1 LEIVAESST
10 VVWEW
15 GANLTEEVGAGMG
28 EVFGIEVVVEA
39 EVEKEEVIVVAAAGV
54 AVDAVVGD
62 EEVTVM
68 GAVGAG
74 GIAVEAAVRVLR
86 AVLAVEV
93 DLGSEH
99 LFSFKIGI

>member
-1 LEIVAESST
+1 
-10 VVWEW
+10 
-15 GANLTEEVGAGMG
+15 MG

-39 EVEKEEVIVVAAAGV
+39 EVEKEEVIVAAAAGV
-54 AVDAVVGD
+54 A

-68 GAVGAG
+68 GAVGTG
-74 GIAVEAAVRVLR
+74 GIAVEAAVRVFR

>member
-1 LEIVAESST
+1 M
-10 VVWEW
+10 VWE
-15 GANLTEEVGAGMG
+15 GGPNLTEEVGAGMG
-28 EVFGIEVVVEA
+28 EVFGIEVLVEA
-39 EVEKEEVIVVAAAGV
+39 EVEKEEVIVVVAAGV

-68 GAVGAG
+68 GAVGTG
-74 GIAVEAAVRVLR
+74 GIAVEAAVRVFR

>member
-1 LEIVAESST
+1 M
-10 VVWEW
+10 VWEG

-28 EVFGIEVVVEA
+28 EVFGIEVAVEA
-39 EVEKEEVIVVAAAGV
+39 EVEKGEVIVVAAAGV

-74 GIAVEAAVRVLR
+74 MIVVEAAVRVLR

-93 DLGSEH
+93 DLGTEH

>member
-1 LEIVAESST
+1 M
-10 VVWEW
+10 VWEG
-15 GANLTEEVGAGMG
+15 GANLTGEVGAGMG
-28 EVFGIEVVVEA
+28 EVFGIEVAVEA
-39 EVEKEEVIVVAAAGV
+39 EVEKGEVIVVAAAGV

-74 GIAVEAAVRVLR
+74 MIVVEAAVRVLR

-93 DLGSEH
+93 DLGTEH